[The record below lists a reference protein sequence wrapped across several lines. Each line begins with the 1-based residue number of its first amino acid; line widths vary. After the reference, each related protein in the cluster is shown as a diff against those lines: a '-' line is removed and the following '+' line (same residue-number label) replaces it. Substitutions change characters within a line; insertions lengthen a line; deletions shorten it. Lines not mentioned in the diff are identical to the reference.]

1 MRAAA
6 HSSGATFLSLSAA
19 NVFSPFF
26 GDAEAVVR
34 QVFRDARA
42 ALPAIIF
49 FDEID
54 VLVAKREFDGSDSG
68 QSGPSTALRVL
79 STMLNEM
86 DGVESSDGTPMV
98 KLELK

>member
-19 NVFSPFF
+19 QVFSPFF
-26 GDAEAVVR
+26 GDAEAAVR

-54 VLVAKREFDGSDSG
+54 VMVVKRDFDRSENGEG
-68 QSGPSTALRVL
+68 GMSTAMRVL

-86 DGVESSDGTPMV
+86 DDVESAKGP
-98 KLELK
+98 